1 MVERELVIPQELPQG
16 LLSPSLVCLG
26 VACLSQS
33 IYLNLSW
40 LLWDPGWSPYLRD
53 ILPGRVSGMGF
64 RPTAVFGPK
73 VINDLQYL
81 PPCNG
86 LNYVP
91 Y

>member
-1 MVERELVIPQELPQG
+1 MVERELVIPQELPWG
-16 LLSPSLVCLG
+16 LLSPALVCLG

-40 LLWDPGWSPYLRD
+40 FLQDPGWSHYLRD
-53 ILPGRVSGMGF
+53 ILSERVSGMGF
-64 RPTAVFGPK
+64 RPTAVSGSK
-73 VINDLQYL
+73 AISDLQYL